1 MSMHDDGR
9 HAVDLGADLNEAI
22 DATARALTER
32 APRPALRAGV
42 ARRIAARQGSSWRLI
57 WSFGVATAAI
67 VVAAVLL
74 WPDEG
79 VRPGSAGVEPD
90 LPARS
95 DPKTVERLAVSRDGV
110 GPVPAGVRSDLPG
123 RSDPMP
129 APAEPLVVESLEMM
143 PLDLDVMDIP
153 LLTVEALTIEPLSVQ

>member
-9 HAVDLGADLNEAI
+9 HAADLDEAI

-42 ARRIAARQGSSWRLI
+42 AARIAERHGSSWRLM
-57 WSFGVATAAI
+57 WSFGIATAAI

-74 WPDEG
+74 WPDDG

-90 LPARS
+90 LPAKS

-110 GPVPAGVRSDLPG
+110 GPLPAGVRSDLLG
-123 RSDPMP
+123 RSDPMT
-129 APAEPLVVESLEMM
+129 APTEPLVVESLEMM
-143 PLDLDVMDIP
+143 PLDMDEIEIP
-153 LLTVEALTIEPLSVQ
+153 LLTVEALAIEPLSVQ